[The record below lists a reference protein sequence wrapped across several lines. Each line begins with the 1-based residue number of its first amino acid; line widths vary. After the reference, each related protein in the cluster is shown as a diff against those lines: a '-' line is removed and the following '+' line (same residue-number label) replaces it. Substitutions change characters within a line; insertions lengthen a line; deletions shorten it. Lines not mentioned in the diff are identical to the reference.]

1 MCGLALLFGT
11 GEAAAQSPSL
21 KTYKVDPNQIS
32 VSGISSGASLA
43 HQLHIAYS
51 SVIRGAG
58 LLAAAPYA
66 CAKGNLNR
74 AMQVC
79 SSFISPYQGPP
90 DVNELVQLTR
100 SEFQAKHIDDPAN
113 LADDRVYLFRGA
125 KDRYVPES
133 AMDQVQQYYIKMG
146 VRPENI
152 FYQKTVPADH
162 AMVTAD
168 YGNACD
174 AFGSPYINNCGNQ
187 APADADTAGILLQQI
202 YGNLVKPNASPPQG
216 QMLEFSQAEFV
227 ADPAKISMDTVGHV
241 YVPNNCASGTRCK
254 LHIAIHGCEQNDD
267 QIQSAFY
274 THAGYNFWAD
284 ANDIIV
290 IYPQVQ
296 KSPTTPYNP
305 SGCWDWWGYTNQQ
318 DYYRKSGKQMAAVR
332 AMIARVTGE
341 NGGPPVVTCENPRV
355 SGNSVTLGCSA
366 SGARPIASYHIV
378 ITEPSPKDETLPGG
392 PNFSKQYANLAD
404 GQYTAEVTATDD
416 QDQDSVPDIKPFSI
430 PSDKVCFTET
440 NGTHVTA
447 GRAHRCGFFNLFYC
461 ANGSNDAL
469 GFFQGTTT
477 SLQQTAPGNWT
488 KVPGC

>member
-1 MCGLALLFGT
+1 MNAKVRVSSGFHTLSVSAICCICLLWS
-11 GEAAAQSPSL
+11 AAASTDPL
-21 KTYKVDPNQIS
+21 KSYNVDPTQIS

-51 SVIRGAG
+51 SVIHGAG

-152 FYQKTVPADH
+152 LYQKTVPADH

-187 APADADTAGILLQQI
+187 APADADTAGILLQQT

-227 ADPAKISMDTVGHV
+227 ADPAQISMDTVGHV
-241 YVPNNCASGTRCK
+241 YVPNNCASGVRCK

-274 THAGYNFWAD
+274 THAGYNRWAD

-296 KSPTTPYNP
+296 KSPKTPYNP
-305 SGCWDWWGYTNQQ
+305 SGCWDWWGYTNPQ
-318 DYYRKSGKQMAAVR
+318 DYYRKSGKQMAAVK
-332 AMIARVTGE
+332 AMIDRVAKLK
-341 NGGPPVVTCENPRV
+341 P
-355 SGNSVTLGCSA
+355 
-366 SGARPIASYHIV
+366 
-378 ITEPSPKDETLPGG
+378 DETP
-392 PNFSKQYANLAD
+392 
-404 GQYTAEVTATDD
+404 
-416 QDQDSVPDIKPFSI
+416 
-430 PSDKVCFTET
+430 CFTT
-440 NGTHVTA
+440 DNPTHVA
-447 GRAHRCGFFNLFYC
+447 NNRAYACGLFGLWAC
-461 ANGSNDAL
+461 AQGSNDDL
-469 GFFQGTTT
+469 GLNFFFLTT
-477 SLQQTAPGNWT
+477 SLKQTGPGHWA
-488 KVPGC
+488 KVARCQ